1 MRVNDF
7 TTVSPDDGG
16 GTNEDY
22 GDLGN
27 NYSEPQG
34 SPYYPTDC
42 QGTVY
47 VNMVTLTLCTCRDH
61 IPSICDG
68 CPSWYTTEIPY
79 YYCEEYIDP
88 IDDTIQ
94 NGNTNTDTTTG
105 GTSTTG
111 SGNNSNPDNNL
122 ITVLLNPDEEC
133 EAPEGDLNGDCILDN
148 YEVCLLNGY
157 NQDVCDCVALGN
169 QLSDCVDDDEIYIAM
184 DKECQSNQIQNFT
197 TNTDNSIVEFIRNT
211 FVGNDNLN
219 LSFEDVDIP
228 TSFGANANTTLP
240 NNLSFNENTAAII
253 SFDNAYLDSATD
265 LSIVMSTTHEYI
277 HIWLAYLYSQGTLLN
292 NYPTYT
298 SLNSAFQAFQNDSSL
313 INAENLANE
322 MHNVYD
328 DFLNII
334 IDAVFNYVSDNNISD
349 ADYEYCEKLVI
360 GAHQNTNAFQSLSIE
375 EQNEYST
382 ITVNEE
388 QGNSNAYGNNCE

>member
-1 MRVNDF
+1 M
-7 TTVSPDDGG
+7 
-16 GTNEDY
+16 
-22 GDLGN
+22 
-27 NYSEPQG
+27 
-34 SPYYPTDC
+34 
-42 QGTVY
+42 
-47 VNMVTLTLCTCRDH
+47 
-61 IPSICDG
+61 
-68 CPSWYTTEIPY
+68 
-79 YYCEEYIDP
+79 
-88 IDDTIQ
+88 
-94 NGNTNTDTTTG
+94 
-105 GTSTTG
+105 
-111 SGNNSNPDNNL
+111 
-122 ITVLLNPDEEC
+122 
-133 EAPEGDLNGDCILDN
+133 
-148 YEVCLLNGY
+148 
-157 NQDVCDCVALGN
+157 
-169 QLSDCVDDDEIYIAM
+169 
-184 DKECQSNQIQNFT
+184 
-197 TNTDNSIVEFIRNT
+197 EFIRNT

-349 ADYEYCEKLVI
+349 ADYEYCEKLVM
-360 GAHQNTNAFQSLSIE
+360 GAHQNTNTFQNLTVE

-388 QGNSNAYGNNCE
+388 QGNTNAYGNNCE